1 MRGREGRDV
10 HALGCGGAAAAGLD
24 VAAVS
29 AVIGAMIQQGPAG
42 TRLRRLRYQ
51 RLYTDTDT
59 DTPDAD
65 ARMAEVAH
73 QLNLLQLAREGR
85 NIPCCGFCGEEA
97 GPPRLGEAIDVGW
110 TLVEQ
115 VRACTQRGRW

>member
-1 MRGREGRDV
+1 M

-97 GPPRLGEAIDVGW
+97 GPPRLGEAIHVGW